1 MKAINFGSKILA
13 LLLGLGA
20 LVLFFFPFVSFVIET
35 KAVDATGAQ
44 LAFGSTLIE
53 KYDLANSLY
62 MLLTFI
68 FTALATLTAGVA
80 IGVKKSVPA
89 RIVSFV
95 SALVGGIIMLVIALS
110 KVTAFTD
117 TRTAPIAYI
126 ENLGKLSYSMMPIII
141 AVLLFACAII
151 GIIGWLV
158 NDYLEVLASKGQKLT
173 IFQKIKKFFREMWAE
188 IKKIVWPS
196 RSSILRNC
204 IIVLVI
210 CLLIGAFIWCI
221 DWLLGML
228 VDYIASL

>member
-1 MKAINFGSKILA
+1 MKVINFSSKILA

-20 LVLFFFPFVSFVIET
+20 LVLFFFPFVSFVIDSN
-35 KAVDATGAQ
+35 AVDATGAQ
-44 LAFGSTLIE
+44 LAFGSTLLG

-62 MLLTFI
+62 MLLTF
-68 FTALATLTAGVA
+68 FFAALATLTAGLA
-80 IGVKKSVPA
+80 IGIKKSVPA

-95 SALVGGIIMLVIALS
+95 SALVAGILMLVITLS

-117 TRTAPIAYI
+117 VRTSPIAYI
-126 ENLGKLSYSMMPIII
+126 GNLGKLAYSSMPLIITI
-141 AVLLFACAII
+141 LLFACGII

-173 IFQKIKKFFREMWAE
+173 IWQKIKKFFREMWAE

-196 RSSILRNC
+196 RSSIIRNC

-228 VDYIASL
+228 VDYIAGL